1 MRKVLPAILVAVTM
15 AFTLLLTSCTDKDP
29 SSDQPNTST
38 ASGETYV
45 LRLAHPNPPT
55 ALSAL
60 PSELFGKTVEARSG
74 GRIKFEYYPNGT
86 LGNADEL
93 LQQIKT
99 GALESEGFTPTM
111 YLTSLIPYLAAM
123 DLPFAFDGPIQILS
137 GGTAMDTIESDV
149 EQFGLKI
156 LGWSAFGCRD
166 MAATKEIKS
175 SEDIKGLKVRVPPS
189 EIYTKT
195 WEAWGAKPV
204 SMPMGDVL
212 TSLQTGTI
220 DAVGFDVDTLLK
232 QFADVAKNV
241 TISGEVYTVAPLVV
255 NKSWF
260 DGLPSDLQELLV
272 ETAQVVGDWGALN
285 FERER
290 AAIIQQMI
298 DQGITVNFWSESDIA
313 KLKELAQ
320 PVYEYARSQFSAEF
334 VDALLSG
341 N

>member
-1 MRKVLPAILVAVTM
+1 MRKVLPTILVAVTM
-15 AFTLLLTSCTDKDP
+15 AFALLLTSCTDETP
-29 SSDQPNTST
+29 SGDQSNTTT

-60 PSELFGKTVEARSG
+60 PSELFGKIVEARSG
-74 GRIKFEYYPNGT
+74 GRIKLEYYPNGT

-93 LQQIKT
+93 LQQMKT
-99 GALESEGFTPTM
+99 GAIESEGFTPTM

-137 GGTAMDTIESDV
+137 GGPAMDTIESDV

-175 SEDIKGLKVRVPPS
+175 YEDIKGLKVRVPPS

-220 DAVGFDVDTLLK
+220 DGVGFDVDTLLK
-232 QFADVAKNV
+232 QFSDVAKNV
-241 TISGEVYTVAPLVV
+241 TISGEVYTVAPLIV

-260 DGLPSDLQELLV
+260 DGLPSDLQELMV

-290 AAIIQQMI
+290 AAIIQQMV
-298 DQGITVNFWSESDIA
+298 DQGMTVNFLSESDIA

-334 VDALLSG
+334 IDALLG
-341 N
+341 GK